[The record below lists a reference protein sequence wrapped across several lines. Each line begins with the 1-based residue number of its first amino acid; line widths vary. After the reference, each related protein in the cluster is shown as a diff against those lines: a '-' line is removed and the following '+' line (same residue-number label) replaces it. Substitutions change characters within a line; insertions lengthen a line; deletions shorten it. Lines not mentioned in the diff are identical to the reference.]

1 MYAVLDGS
9 SRGGQLPYL
18 GLNVGK
24 RLDMITTPKGQ
35 KEIAEMKQ

>member
-1 MYAVLDGS
+1 MQFLIEVQ
-9 SRGGQLPYL
+9 GQLPYL